1 MYGIAIAVTACV
13 QAGTRA
19 DVAWLVGADGLD
31 VTDWSDAVAF
41 TPGGGRTGS
50 ILGGALDGK
59 LEDLAG
65 RWSTGRLL
73 DLELTQVD
81 ALIAGLPV
89 GGSVSAVMAPAET
102 LPPRVWEMAAKREH
116 FCVVADLDGDEVT
129 SMSAYSADT
138 IAEADPDTQEL
149 FRSGQVG
156 SRRGDARVTS
166 IFTAFPQMVVVGSTP
181 VGQALVDLAATLD
194 WQVHLVTQPGEV
206 MGHIAPL
213 SALDKVV
220 VTGHDIELAGS
231 ALAAALDSEAGYIAS
246 LGSREMQAQRVD
258 WLAYRGITELD
269 RVHGPAGLDIGAN
282 TPAEIAVSIVAEAI
296 AARHQG

>member
-65 RWSTGRLL
+65 RWSTGRLVE
-73 DLELTQVD
+73 LELNQVD
-81 ALIAGLPV
+81 ALVAGLPA
-89 GGSVSAVMAPAET
+89 GGSASVVMAPAET
-102 LPPRVWEMAAKREH
+102 LPPQVWEMAAKRER
-116 FCVVADLDGDEVT
+116 FCVVADLDRDEVT

-138 IAEADPDTQEL
+138 ISEADADTKEI
-149 FRSGQVG
+149 FRSGHVG
-156 SRRGDARVTS
+156 PRRGEARVTS
-166 IFTAFPQMVVVGSTP
+166 IFTAFPQMVVVGATP
-181 VGQALVDLAATLD
+181 VVQALVELGATLD
-194 WQVHLVTQPGEV
+194 WQVRLVTEPGEV

-231 ALAAALDSEAGYIAS
+231 ALATALDSEAGYIAS
-246 LGSREMQAQRVD
+246 LGSREMQAQRAD

-269 RVHGPAGLDIGAN
+269 RIHGPAGLDIGAD

-296 AARHQG
+296 AARHRS

>member
-1 MYGIAIAVTACV
+1 MYGIAIAVTACL

-31 VTDWSDAVAF
+31 VTDWSDAIAF

-59 LEDLAG
+59 LEDMAG
-65 RWSTGRLL
+65 RWSTGRLVE
-73 DLELTQVD
+73 LELSQVD
-81 ALIAGLPV
+81 ALIAGLPA
-89 GGSVSAVMAPAET
+89 GGSASVVMAPAET
-102 LPPRVWEMAAKREH
+102 LPHQLWESAGKRER
-116 FCVVADLDGDEVT
+116 FCVVADLSGDEV
-129 SMSAYSADT
+129 SSISAYSAET
-138 IAEADPDTQEL
+138 IAGADPETQEI

-156 SRRGDARVTS
+156 SRRGDTRITS
-166 IFTAFPQMVVVGSTP
+166 IFTALPQMVVVGATP

-194 WQVHLVTQPGEV
+194 WQVRLVTQPGEV
-206 MGHIAPL
+206 MGHVAPL

-246 LGSREMQAQRVD
+246 LGSREMQAQRAD

-269 RVHGPAGLDIGAN
+269 RIHGPAGLDIGAD

-296 AARHQG
+296 AAQQRS

>member
-13 QAGTRA
+13 RAGTRA
-19 DVAWLVGADGLD
+19 DVAWLVGADSLD

-89 GGSVSAVMAPAET
+89 GGSVTAVMAPAET
-102 LPPRVWEMAAKREH
+102 LPPRVWEMAAKRER

-156 SRRGDARVTS
+156 PRRGDARVTS
-166 IFTAFPQMVVVGSTP
+166 IFTAFPQMVVVGATP

-246 LGSREMQAQRVD
+246 LGSREMQAQRGD

-269 RVHGPAGLDIGAN
+269 RVHGPAGLDIGAD